1 MPLHPFIETMLAQLA
16 AAGRPPVS
24 AGTPEQARA
33 LVSGARAMLGQGP
46 EVGSVARI
54 DVPTRSGSVSALLL
68 KPKSEPLGLI
78 VYLHGGGWVV
88 GSAEDFEAL
97 ARLVVAESGCALL
110 LPDYRLAPEHPFPA
124 GLEDSEDATLFA
136 ASAVA
141 VLCGRAVPLAI
152 AGDSAGAN
160 LATVVARRLR
170 GMVELCIQGLIY
182 PVADCDFERSSYRDC
197 SDGMPLSRADM
208 IWFFDHY
215 APASRHADPDISPL
229 RAADLAGLPPA
240 HVVTAQY
247 DVLRDE
253 GEAYAAALIAAGVP
267 VTLTRIDGLTHGFA
281 RLHNHVDTARA
292 AVAGMAQAIAA
303 TCRAAASR
311 GSAR

>member
-33 LVSGARAMLGQGP
+33 LVSAARAALGAGP
-46 EVGSVARI
+46 EIGAVERI

-68 KPKSEPLGLI
+68 KPESEPRGLI

-88 GSAEDFEAL
+88 GSADDFEAL
-97 ARLVVAESGCALL
+97 ARLVVAQSGCTVL

-136 ASAVA
+136 AGEVA
-141 VLCGRAVPLAI
+141 ALCGRPVPLAI

-170 GMVELCIQGLIY
+170 GRVELCMQGLIY
-182 PVADCDFERSSYRDC
+182 PVTGCDFDRPSYRAL

-215 APASRHADPDISPL
+215 APAASRADPDISPL
-229 RAADLAGLPPA
+229 HAADLAGLPPA
-240 HVVTAQY
+240 HLVTAQY

-253 GEAYAAALIAAGVP
+253 GEAYAAALAAAGVP
-267 VTLTRIDGLTHGFA
+267 VTHRRIDGLTHGFA
-281 RLHNHVDTARA
+281 RLHNHVDTARD
-292 AVAGMAQAIAA
+292 AVAGMAHAIAA
-303 TCRAAASR
+303 ACRAAARR
-311 GSAR
+311 GPA

>member
-46 EVGSVARI
+46 EIGAVARI
-54 DVPTRSGSVSALLL
+54 DVPTRTGSVSALLL
-68 KPKSEPLGLI
+68 KPKSEPQGLI

-88 GSAEDFEAL
+88 GSADDFEAL
-97 ARLVVAESGCALL
+97 ARLIVAESGCAVL
-110 LPDYRLAPEHPFPA
+110 LPDYRLAPEHRFPA

-136 ASAVA
+136 ASEVVA
-141 VLCGRAVPLAI
+141 LCGKAVPLAI

-160 LATVVARRLR
+160 LATIVARRLAGR
-170 GMVELCIQGLIY
+170 VALRMQGLIY
-182 PVADCDFERSSYRDC
+182 PVADCDFDRQSYREL

-215 APASRHADPDISPL
+215 APRERHADPEISPL
-229 RAADLAGLPPA
+229 RAGDLAGLPPA

-253 GEAYAAALIAAGVP
+253 GEAYAAALAAAGVP
-267 VTLTRIDGLTHGFA
+267 VTLSRIDGLTHGFA

-292 AVAGMAQAIAA
+292 AIAGMARAIAA
-303 TCRAAASR
+303 ACRVAESR